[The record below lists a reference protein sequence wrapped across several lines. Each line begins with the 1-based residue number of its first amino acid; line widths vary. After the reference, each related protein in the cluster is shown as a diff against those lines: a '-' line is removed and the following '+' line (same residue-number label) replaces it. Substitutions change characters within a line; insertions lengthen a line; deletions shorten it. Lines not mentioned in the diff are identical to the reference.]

1 MEDYSTV
8 IWVVAIFAAM
18 LFNATSQARK
28 KAKKQAHETQKHTQ
42 HEAWPSWDTQSADEM
57 RHPDSQESVS
67 GAETDRLRPAM
78 QQPAPTPGFGEVA
91 RKTADFKSSGRHT
104 GRKNA
109 PDGRHR
115 RNPARR
121 TRSRGQAYD
130 SGGCSGNYGGFRPAQ
145 GSYLLGDTQA
155 QIQRRIR
162 L

>member
-57 RHPDSQESVS
+57 RHPDSQETVS

-78 QQPAPTPGFGEVA
+78 QQPAQRPISKAPGGTPDA
-91 RKTADFKSSGRHT
+91 KTLRTDGISTKKSCT
-104 GRKNA
+104 KN
-109 PDGRHR
+109 
-115 RNPARR
+115 
-121 TRSRGQAYD
+121 TQ
-130 SGGCSGNYGGFRPAQ
+130 Q
-145 GSYLLGDTQA
+145 GTS
-155 QIQRRIR
+155 IRQRR

>member
-91 RKTADFKSSGRHT
+91 RKTADFKSSGRHA
-104 GRKNA
+104 GRKNTS
-109 PDGRHR
+109 DGQSPREEILHEEHAAGDRHTTEEAVTEITEDFNLR
-115 RNPARR
+115 KAVIYSEILKPKFNEE
-121 TRSRGQAYD
+121 
-130 SGGCSGNYGGFRPAQ
+130 
-145 GSYLLGDTQA
+145 
-155 QIQRRIR
+155 
-162 L
+162 

>member
-104 GRKNA
+104 GRHPLEEILHEEHA
-109 PDGRHR
+109 
-115 RNPARR
+115 A
-121 TRSRGQAYD
+121 
-130 SGGCSGNYGGFRPAQ
+130 
-145 GSYLLGDTQA
+145 GDKHTTA
-155 QIQRRIR
+155 EAVAEITEDFDLRKAVIYSEI
-162 L
+162 LKPKFNEE

>member
-57 RHPDSQESVS
+57 RHPDSQETVS

-78 QQPAPTPGFGEVA
+78 QQRRPDSVKSPAKRPISKAPGGTPDA
-91 RKTADFKSSGRHT
+91 KTLRTDGISTKKSCT
-104 GRKNA
+104 KN
-109 PDGRHR
+109 
-115 RNPARR
+115 
-121 TRSRGQAYD
+121 TQ
-130 SGGCSGNYGGFRPAQ
+130 Q
-145 GSYLLGDTQA
+145 GTS
-155 QIQRRIR
+155 IRQRR

>member
-57 RHPDSQESVS
+57 RHPDSQE
-67 GAETDRLRPAM
+67 T
-78 QQPAPTPGFGEVA
+78 PTPGFGEVA
-91 RKTADFKSSGRHT
+91 RKTADFKSSGRHA

-109 PDGRHR
+109 PDGRHLHEEILHEEH
-115 RNPARR
+115 A
-121 TRSRGQAYD
+121 A
-130 SGGCSGNYGGFRPAQ
+130 
-145 GSYLLGDTQA
+145 GDKHTTA
-155 QIQRRIR
+155 EAVAEITEDFDLRKAVIYSEI
-162 L
+162 LKPKFNEE

>member
-28 KAKKQAHETQKHTQ
+28 KAKKQVHETEKHTQ

-78 QQPAPTPGFGEVA
+78 N
-91 RKTADFKSSGRHT
+91 R
-104 GRKNA
+104 
-109 PDGRHR
+109 RHR
-115 RNPARR
+115 RPDSVKSPAKRPLSKAPGGMPDAKTPR
-121 TRSRGQAYD
+121 TD
-130 SGGCSGNYGGFRPAQ
+130 SLPVKKSCTKSTQQ
-145 GSYLLGDTQA
+145 GTD
-155 QIQRRIR
+155 IR
-162 L
+162 LRRP

>member
-57 RHPDSQESVS
+57 RHPDSQETVS

-91 RKTADFKSSGRHT
+91 RKTADFKSSGRHA
-104 GRKNA
+104 GRKTLRT
-109 PDGRHR
+109 DGIPSKKSCTK
-115 RNPARR
+115 N
-121 TRSRGQAYD
+121 TQ
-130 SGGCSGNYGGFRPAQ
+130 Q
-145 GSYLLGDTQA
+145 GTS
-155 QIQRRIR
+155 IRQRR

>member
-57 RHPDSQESVS
+57 RHPDSQETVS
-67 GAETDRLRPAM
+67 GAETDRLRSAM

-91 RKTADFKSSGRHT
+91 RKTADFKSSGRHA

-109 PDGRHR
+109 PDGRHPH
-115 RNPARR
+115 PARR

>member
-28 KAKKQAHETQKHTQ
+28 KAKKQAHETEKHTQ

-78 QQPAPTPGFGEVA
+78 QQAAPTPGFGEVA
-91 RKTADFKSSGRHT
+91 RKTADFKSSGRHA
-104 GRKNA
+104 GRQNTS
-109 PDGRHR
+109 DGQSPREEILHEEHAAGDRHTTEEAVTEITEDFDLR
-115 RNPARR
+115 KADIYSEVLK
-121 TRSRGQAYD
+121 TKFKYE
-130 SGGCSGNYGGFRPAQ
+130 
-145 GSYLLGDTQA
+145 
-155 QIQRRIR
+155 
-162 L
+162 